1 MSDKGSPRYNIGI
14 DVGGTNT
21 DGVLYDC
28 IEKRIAASVKI
39 PTVHS
44 SYARAIESS
53 LKALIGDCGDKSSE
67 VASLNISTTVSTN
80 ALLEGRGA
88 PSNLVLIGFDR
99 YPHIVS
105 DIEKMISPLSLL
117 KVRGGHT
124 GWGKERES
132 FDSEAVKNFVKKR
145 EGELFTVSSFYSPRN
160 PEHETAAHRIL
171 FSNGSGHVTCSHEL
185 SYSKLNSV
193 KRTVTA
199 YLNTSLVPVAN
210 RLLDDISVIVNK
222 YNIICPVMFL
232 KSDSTLVPSEWCR
245 KFPIEMI
252 YSGPAAS
259 LRGACFIAGEYRAK
273 NFIVADIGGTSTDIG
288 RIENGK
294 AVFSEKGAKIGSY
307 RTMIPSL
314 DIMSIALGGDSSIEI
329 SKPKRIRV
337 GPERAVPFCRAS
349 EETGLSAGDVI
360 DLLMKSFANEKDTSG
375 SLIDGNYTDLSAET
389 GCLPD
394 HEMQLPMIAK
404 DPCRSG
410 PEKSLTKEFSYTPT
424 DAFNTIG
431 ASEVGDPEISKAASY
446 VLAKIH
452 RTSGFDLAEQVSLK
466 ASSILEDSIKEYSS
480 ICGSLPR
487 LYVGMPAAVFAKL
500 GEKAGHEVIVPENY
514 NVAGAAGA
522 AVSSMELRCRVFIM
536 HSFSDDSFTA
546 FLPKATVFSDNF
558 QELLFEA
565 EEAGKRYLS
574 ELVEKMGYPEARI
587 MTEKDFSYVG
597 PTGNI
602 DTLLSL
608 SIEFRSVVDTAQQFD
623 HR

>member
-1 MSDKGSPRYNIGI
+1 MDDQFGQRYNIGI

-44 SYARAIESS
+44 SYARAIELS

-80 ALLEGRGA
+80 ALLENRGE
-88 PSNLVLIGFDR
+88 PSNLILIGFER

-105 DIEKMISPLSLL
+105 DIERTIRPLSLL

-160 PEHETAAHRIL
+160 PEHETAARMIL
-171 FSNGSGHVTCSHEL
+171 LSNGSGHVTCSHEL

-210 RLLDDISVIVNK
+210 RLLDDISMVVKK
-222 YNIICPVMFL
+222 YKISCPVMFL

-259 LRGACFIAGEYRAK
+259 LRGANFIAGKDRQN

-288 RIENGK
+288 MIENGK
-294 AVFSEKGAKIGSY
+294 AVFSEQGAKIGSY

-329 SKPKRIRV
+329 SKAKKIRV
-337 GPERAVPFCRAS
+337 GPERAVPLCRAS

-360 DLLMKSFANEKDTSG
+360 DLLMKGSAKEKYTTG
-375 SLIDGNYTDLSAET
+375 SLIDGSCTDLSGET
-389 GCLPD
+389 VCLPD
-394 HEMQLPMIAK
+394 HVMQLPIISKA
-404 DPCRSG
+404 PYRSG
-410 PEKSLTKEFSYTPT
+410 SERSLTKVFSYTPT

-452 RTSGFDLAEQVSLK
+452 RTAGLDLAEKVSLK
-466 ASSILEDSIKEYSS
+466 ASSMLEYSIKEYSS
-480 ICGSLPR
+480 MCGSLSR
-487 LYVGMPAAVFAKL
+487 VYVGTPAAVFAKL
-500 GEKAGHEVIVPENY
+500 GKNEGHDIVVPKNY
-514 NVAGAAGA
+514 DVAGAAGA
-522 AVSSMELRCRVFIM
+522 AVSSIELSCRVFIM

-546 FLPKATVFSDNF
+546 FLPETTSSSDNF
-558 QELLFEA
+558 QELLYEA
-565 EEAGKRYLS
+565 ESAGKRYLI
-574 ELVEKMGYPEARI
+574 ELGEKMGYPETKI
-587 MTEKDFSYVG
+587 ITEKNFSYIG
-597 PTGNI
+597 PTENI
-602 DTLLSL
+602 DSLLSL
-608 SIEFRSVVDTAQQFD
+608 SIEFRAVFDAAQQFD
-623 HR
+623 RL